1 MDSRLHFISGLP
13 RSGSTLLAAI
23 LRQNPQFH
31 AGMSSPVANLCG
43 QLLATMRAGNE
54 WSVQIDG
61 EQRENILRSVFD
73 GYYRKILS
81 EKVVF
86 DTNRAWCS
94 RMPALARLFPAA
106 RIIAC
111 VRDYAW
117 IVDSFERVTRKS
129 PFLLSKMFTPEQS
142 QTVYSRVEHLT
153 SPPGSAGFAWNA
165 LREAYFGEHAS
176 GLIVVDYE
184 ALTREPQRTL
194 ESLYEHLGFPYFP
207 HDFGNVSYAEG
218 DEFDERIGV
227 PGLHAVSGSVRF
239 VERPTIL
246 PPDIFQRFSN
256 RCFWRGPHSIKRG
269 LTVLAP
275 ELQQQQV
282 KDDAHVSAKTVFR
295 ERVEPAV
302 MTSAAT
308 G

>member
-23 LRQNPQFH
+23 LRQNPRFH

-54 WSVQIDG
+54 WSVLIDG

-73 GYYRKILS
+73 GYYRQVAS
-81 EKVVF
+81 DKVIF

-106 RIIAC
+106 RIVAC

-117 IVDSFERVTRKS
+117 IVDSFERVTRKN

-142 QTVYSRVEHLT
+142 QTVYSRVEHLA
-153 SPPGSAGFAWNA
+153 SPAGPAGFAWNA
-165 LREAYFGEHAS
+165 LREAYFGEHAG

-194 ESLYEHLGFPYFP
+194 ESLYEHLGIPCFR
-207 HDFGNVSYAEG
+207 HDFENVSYAEG
-218 DEFDERIGV
+218 EEFDERIGV
-227 PGLHAVSGSVRF
+227 PGLHAISGSVRF

-246 PPDIFQRFSN
+246 PPDIFQRFSS
-256 RCFWRGPHSIKRG
+256 RCFWRSPQSVKRG
-269 LTVLAP
+269 VTVLAP

-282 KDDAHVSAKTVFR
+282 KHDAHVSARTVFR
-295 ERVEPAV
+295 EHGEEALLA
-302 MTSAAT
+302 SAAT